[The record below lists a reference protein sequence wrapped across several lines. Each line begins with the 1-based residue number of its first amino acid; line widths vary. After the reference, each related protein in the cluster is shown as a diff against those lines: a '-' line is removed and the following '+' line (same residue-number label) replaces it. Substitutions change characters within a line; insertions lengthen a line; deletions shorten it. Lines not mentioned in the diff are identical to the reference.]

1 MGLARKITLILL
13 GILFVAGGTIG
24 IVSYQTSYRQVDE
37 AAGIELVGCANIT
50 TGLMNPADIE
60 KLAQGDTSN
69 LQAIETRLNWT
80 VDHKPIFKEAFI
92 MSTDGTIL
100 AADKR
105 LQARGYKAGDKFY
118 LNPEDG
124 DMMKSSGHSMY
135 SKVYTFDGTALKTGY
150 GPIYQNNDPTQP
162 IVALMAINFD
172 ASIIHDR
179 TWDMLTWPLIIG
191 CSVLILTAICILF
204 VVRKMIAPLAV
215 LSTRAGQMASGDFTS
230 APLGFKRRDEIGAL
244 ARDFDLMGNNLR
256 QLIQEVSETSVQV
269 ASSAQELSASAEES
283 GKAGGQTV
291 EITTG
296 LQSGSERQLSSLK
309 DSSTALQEMSDFINE
324 MAINGGRVSESA
336 GNAADLAHSGTDVVE
351 RAVSQMGA
359 MDQKVQH
366 LADIIT
372 RLGAHSQEINA
383 IVEVITGISEE
394 THLLAINAAIEA
406 ARAGEHGRGFAVVA
420 SSVRKL
426 SDRSRD
432 SAEQIASLI
441 QIILQQMDRASETMN
456 ETTEEV
462 NLGIKLVQ
470 GAGDSFESIG
480 ESAQLTAS
488 SIEEV
493 NHTLQL
499 LSDKA
504 VQLVEESKFVVEIA
518 DSTADGAREMS
529 AAAEEQLAATLQV
542 SSSASF
548 LSELS
553 EKMLQ
558 LVERFKV

>member
-50 TGLMNPADIE
+50 TGLMDPSDIE

-69 LQAIETRLNWT
+69 LQSIETRLNWT

-118 LNPEDG
+118 LSSEDSA
-124 DMMKSSGHSMY
+124 MIHSNSHSMY
-135 SKVYTFDGTALKTGY
+135 SKVYTFDGVSLKTGY
-150 GPIYQNNDPTQP
+150 GPIYQNNDPNQP

-172 ASIIHDR
+172 ASIIQQR
-179 TWDMLTWPLIIG
+179 TWDILTWPFIIG
-191 CSVLILTAICILF
+191 CAVLLLTAVCILF
-204 VVRKMIAPLAV
+204 VVRRMIAPLAV
-215 LSTRAGQMASGDFTS
+215 LSARAGQMAAGDFTPE
-230 APLGFKRRDEIGAL
+230 PLGFRRRDEIGEL
-244 ARDFDLMGNNLR
+244 AKDFDLMGSNLR
-256 QLIQEVSETSVQV
+256 KLIQEVGETSVQV

-291 EITTG
+291 EITAG
-296 LQSGSERQLSSLK
+296 LQTGAEQQLSSLK
-309 DSSTALQEMSDFINE
+309 ESSFALQEMSDFIRE
-324 MAINGGRVSESA
+324 MTENGGRVSEAAESA
-336 GNAADLAHSGTDVVE
+336 AGLARSGTDVVE
-351 RAVSQMGA
+351 HAVTQMGA
-359 MDQKVQH
+359 MDDKVQN
-366 LADIIT
+366 LSGIISK
-372 RLGAHSQEINA
+372 LGEHSQEINK
-383 IVEVITGISEE
+383 IVEVITGISDE
-394 THLLAINAAIEA
+394 THLLAVNAAIEA

-420 SSVRKL
+420 ASVRKL

-432 SAEQIASLI
+432 SAEQISALI
-441 QIILQQMDRASETMN
+441 QIILQQMERASKTMQ

-462 NLGIKLVQ
+462 DLGTRLVQ
-470 GAGDSFESIG
+470 EAGESFESIG
-480 ESAQLTAS
+480 ESAQLTAN
-488 SIEEV
+488 SIAEV
-493 NHTLQL
+493 NATLQR

-504 VQLVEESKFVVEIA
+504 GQLVQESKLVVEIA
-518 DSTADGAREMS
+518 DTTADGSREMS

-553 EKMLQ
+553 EKMLE